1 MLETLAMF
9 SNVQPQLQP
18 HQPSRRTRWLWT
30 ARGIRR
36 LNQRPYHPGFRDK
49 TASKFQATLRY

>member
-18 HQPSRRTRWLWT
+18 HPSRQGVSDGCETRGELDVLT
-30 ARGIRR
+30 DGPATQV
-36 LNQRPYHPGFRDK
+36 LRDK
-49 TASKFQATLRY
+49 TASEF